1 MTSLPLLNEETLP
14 LLVSYSLSSDEE
26 MSTAIVDAFLAA
38 DIDVYDKLTNL
49 ADWINTDVTRD
60 LRWSSGRPIY
70 LCTRI
75 WDHQVVVTAEEIRIY
90 SPQYHD

>member
-14 LLVSYSLSSDEE
+14 LLVSYSLGSDEDV
-26 MSTAIVDAFLAA
+26 SKAIVDAFLAA
-38 DIDVYDKLTNL
+38 DVDVYDKQTPL
-49 ADWINTDVTRD
+49 ADWINTDVFRD

-75 WDHQVVVTAEEIRIY
+75 WGHQVVVTAEEIRIY
-90 SPQYHD
+90 SPHYRV